1 MLVGVDWEAV
11 RGSLPPGEML
21 RFRGDF
27 AERVWRTRDAVE
39 FAVTFGIPYS
49 RGLFRMSA
57 EVAERDA
64 ASADMEFVADIDSMP
79 TVTPVGELQPLGL
92 LFHAMLYVRPADGTI
107 WVSDPDAEV
116 EFELIHRD
124 LSSLAY
130 LVYKVEVE
138 RPGPEE
144 DPTPYDWAEVE
155 EIIQED
161 MNRWDATPFDDATR
175 FWTTFLQSY
184 PMM

>member
-1 MLVGVDWEAV
+1 
-11 RGSLPPGEML
+11 ML
-21 RFRGDF
+21 RFRADF
-27 AERVWRTRDAVE
+27 AERIWTTPDAVE
-39 FAVTFGIPYS
+39 FAVEFGIPHS

-57 EVAERDA
+57 DLADRDP
-64 ASADMEFVADIDSMP
+64 ASPNMAYIADIDSMP
-79 TVTPVGELQPLGL
+79 TDTPVGELQPLGL
-92 LFHAMLYVRPADGTI
+92 LFHGMLYVRPTDGTI

-138 RPGPEE
+138 RPGPDE

-155 EIIQED
+155 EIIQEG
-161 MNRWDATPFDDATR
+161 MNRWDTTPFDEGTR
-175 FWTTFLQSY
+175 FWTTFLESY